1 MSFALADLDGHDF
14 SVAMTAQLD
23 RALGIHLHKPERQE
37 DLAFAY
43 WRPSIGAR
51 RYTAII
57 GELVSPGDGDRI
69 LQGNAAFE
77 ERYLARVLKGIP
89 AGAGVAFLHGH
100 LGPGWQAM
108 SADDVTAE
116 HDRLAGQVAGRTM
129 LPLLGMT
136 RGTDGAWSARFWA
149 RSGPR
154 RFERLEA
161 RTVRVVGRDLR
172 ITFHPTDRPSE
183 PTEALG
189 ETLTVWGRK
198 AHDHLV
204 RARFGVVGLGNVGSL
219 AAEAASRAGL
229 ARLTYIDHDG
239 LEVRNLDRTH
249 GALMADVIAGMTKVA
264 VAGRTTALSHTSS
277 GLDLRLVE
285 SSLLSEAGY
294 AAALDCD
301 VLLSCVDRP
310 LPRHLLNAIA
320 YAHLIPVV
328 DGGIL
333 ARVKPDG
340 TPLHVDWRIQ
350 AAGPGRPCLL
360 CVGALRM
367 SDVALDRE
375 GKLDDPDYLD
385 GLSEEERSMV
395 SRRNVFPFGMS
406 VASHQFLQAVGII
419 TASPR
424 IGGAGA
430 QMYHAYPGEMTVDRR
445 EVCDPDCQYAALTAT
460 ALDLRSG
467 LVSP

>member
-1 MSFALADLDGHDF
+1 MSFALADLDGYEF
-14 SVAMTAQLD
+14 SVALTAELD
-23 RALGIHLHKPERQE
+23 RALGEHLHKPHRQE

-43 WRPSIGAR
+43 WRPSV
-51 RYTAII
+51 
-57 GELVSPGDGDRI
+57 GEHRFSAVIERVVWPEGRDQVLDG
-69 LQGNAAFE
+69 NVAFRE
-77 ERYLARVLKGIP
+77 QYLDRVLKSVP
-89 AGAGVAFLHGH
+89 AGSGVAFVHGH
-100 LGPGWQAM
+100 LGPGWQGM
-108 SADDVTAE
+108 SGDDVTAE
-116 HDRLAGQVAGRTM
+116 HDRLAGQVAGRSS
-129 LPLLGMT
+129 LPLVGMT

-154 RFERLEA
+154 QFERLEA
-161 RTVRVVGRDLR
+161 RTVRVVGRHLQ
-172 ITFHPTDRPSE
+172 ITYHPTDRPPA

-198 AHDHLV
+198 AHDDLV
-204 RARFGVVGLGNVGSL
+204 RARLGIVGLGNVGSL
-219 AAEAASRAGL
+219 AAEASSRAGL
-229 ARLTYIDHDG
+229 SRLTYIDHDL
-239 LEVRNLDRTH
+239 LESRNLDRTH
-249 GALMADVIAGMTKVA
+249 AALMADVAAGLTKVA

-277 GLDLRLVE
+277 ALDLRLVGA
-285 SSLLSEAGY
+285 SLLSEAGY
-294 AAALDCD
+294 RAALDCD

-350 AAGPGRPCLL
+350 AAAPGRPCLV
-360 CVGALRM
+360 CVGALRL
-367 SDVALDRE
+367 SDIALDRE
-375 GKLDDPDYLD
+375 GKLDDPDYLA

-395 SRRNVFPFGMS
+395 SRRNVFSFGMS
-406 VASHQFLQAVGII
+406 VAAHQFLQAVGIV
-419 TASPR
+419 TSNPR

-445 EVCDPDCQYAALTAT
+445 EGCDPGCQYEALTAT
-460 ALDLRSG
+460 AADLRPG
-467 LVSP
+467 LVTD